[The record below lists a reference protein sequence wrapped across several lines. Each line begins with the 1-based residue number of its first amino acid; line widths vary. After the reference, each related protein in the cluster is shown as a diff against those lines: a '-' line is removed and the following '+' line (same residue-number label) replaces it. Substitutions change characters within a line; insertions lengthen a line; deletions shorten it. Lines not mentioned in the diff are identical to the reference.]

1 MTMARAWEKAA
12 PRRRLA
18 DRLPR
23 LRRFRTR
30 GGSRR
35 FRRWA
40 KPRSRCPRDQLRS
53 PGRSPPAPRRPDSSG
68 SRPEAPLPGPL
79 ALQSRCLRGQICPEG
94 AQPLVGL
101 IVLRDGLCRARGW
114 ALRGG
119 CAGCGWARGCL
130 GGAFLSGGRSA
141 VSFVIAGRRHDEK
154 DHGPYRDRSAQGE
167 EQEPA
172 AARCAFACTRC
183 DGLAAQA
190 TEACGIAVVGPALR
204 TEHGSLGTRRECSA

>member
-79 ALQSRCLRGQICPEG
+79 ALQSRCLRGQICPKELN
-94 AQPLVGL
+94 P
-101 IVLRDGLCRARGW
+101 
-114 ALRGG
+114 
-119 CAGCGWARGCL
+119 
-130 GGAFLSGGRSA
+130 SS
-141 VSFVIAGRRHDEK
+141 VS
-154 DHGPYRDRSAQGE
+154 S
-167 EQEPA
+167 
-172 AARCAFACTRC
+172 
-183 DGLAAQA
+183 
-190 TEACGIAVVGPALR
+190 
-204 TEHGSLGTRRECSA
+204 SLGTGSVGPGDGLSVGGAPVAAGLEAAWGGFPERWPERCFLCHRRSSPRRKGSRPLSRPQRPGRRAGAGRGAVRLRLHALRWPRRTGDRSLRHRGCWPRTADRTWLARDPARV